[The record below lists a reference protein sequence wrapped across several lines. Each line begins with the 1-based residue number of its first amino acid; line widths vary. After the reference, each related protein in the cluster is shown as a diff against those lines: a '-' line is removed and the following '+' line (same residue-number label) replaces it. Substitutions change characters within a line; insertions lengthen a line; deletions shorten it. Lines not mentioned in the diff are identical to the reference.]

1 MTKSLLLVLLVPLI
15 SAAEQP
21 AGEVKAGAPVY
32 RAATKE
38 KPFRARV
45 GILGGMFM
53 QKSQFE
59 IAAAWDFARV
69 AERLRLVADFTV
81 GLRFTEVTL
90 EPMVG
95 VRLPFELK
103 KLPKLEP
110 WIGALIG
117 VNVTIMR
124 GGTALSLPIRLVAGL
139 HYEVVDNLSLG
150 VEVSGEFGPL
160 VAPFAAGYAA
170 LHVGAVAAWAF

>member
-1 MTKSLLLVLLVPLI
+1 MSKSLLLVLFFPLI
-15 SAAEQP
+15 AAAEP
-21 AGEVKAGAPVY
+21 AAEVKAGPPVF

-38 KPFRARV
+38 KPFRARL
-45 GILGGMFM
+45 GLLGGLAM

-59 IAAAWDFARV
+59 VAVAWDFAKI

-81 GLRFTEVTL
+81 GLRFTEITL

-110 WIGALIG
+110 WIGALVGI
-117 VNVTIMR
+117 NLTFMR
-124 GGTALSLPIRLVAGL
+124 GGTALSLPLRLVAGL
-139 HYEVVDNLSLG
+139 HYEVVDNLALG
-150 VEVSGEFGPL
+150 LEVSGEFGPL
-160 VAPFAAGYAA
+160 VAPFASGYGAM
-170 LHVGAVAAWAF
+170 HVGVVAAWAF